1 MKKLDSV
8 YLIDLRVILRAL
20 TFTRK
25 ELAVADV
32 VSLSLISGTLKTE
45 KAH

>member
-8 YLIDLRVILRAL
+8 YLRVLRVLLRAL

-25 ELAVADV
+25 ELTVADV
-32 VSLSLISGTLKTE
+32 VSLPLYSGTLKTE